1 MASHF
6 SFASTPSGELG
17 VMQSFVCRAG
27 RLAAGVALFLVIL
40 LASPWGVTPVA
51 AQTTVE
57 PSRVD
62 PGVIKKR
69 FERQP
74 TPKAQLPLEVPETD
88 LSTPPPGGETVR
100 FVLNEI
106 RVEGNTAFSGD
117 ELKLLWQESLAKEV
131 TLTKLFEIAADITI
145 HYRNSGYILSR
156 AIVVPQEI
164 NNGVVEIEIIE
175 GFIDTVIIDG
185 KPSEVK
191 FQIKHK
197 MEAIKRS
204 RPLQAS
210 DLERYMLLI
219 NDLPGVS
226 AQSVLRPSPT
236 ISGASELVI
245 IIAETP
251 VSASVSID
259 NRGTRFVG
267 PHQGIATINFS
278 NIMGLYESTE
288 FQFIMAG
295 EFDSNVHSGDRNDLL
310 LGKLEHSQLLTGE
323 GTRLDVSATRNRVHV
338 GATLEDSEIVATGWS
353 GSISL
358 VHPIIRS
365 RGKNLYTAL
374 RFDYSNSRT
383 KVLGELDSED
393 GTRAISINE
402 SFDFVDRF
410 RGINLIGFEVQQG
423 LDVLGARE
431 SGSVNLTRTN
441 GRSDYTIVNT
451 ILIRDQDL
459 GRGLSVYISA
469 SGQYA
474 FSQLLASQECG
485 IGGQPFG
492 RGYDPSEISGEHCAS
507 GSVELRSG
515 HGIGATYLES
525 FELFAFYDMGAI
537 WRIDKDRNIGGKR
550 DTAASAG
557 FGVRVNFLPTL
568 FASIEIAKPL
578 TKAPTASRDDFKKS
592 PRVFFRVTTRF

>member
-1 MASHF
+1 
-6 SFASTPSGELG
+6 
-17 VMQSFVCRAG
+17 MQSFVCRAG
-27 RLAAGVALFLVIL
+27 RLAAGVALVLVVL
-40 LASPWGVTPVA
+40 LASPWRVTPVA

-57 PSRVD
+57 PSRTD
-62 PGVIKKR
+62 PAVIKKR
-69 FERQP
+69 FERKP
-74 TPKAQLPLEVPETD
+74 TPKVQLPVEVPETD
-88 LSTPPPGGETVR
+88 LSTPPPGGETIR
-100 FVLNEI
+100 FILNEI
-106 RVEGNTAFSGD
+106 RVEGNTAFSD
-117 ELKLLWQESLAKEV
+117 DDLMPLWQESLAKEV
-131 TLTKLFEIAADITI
+131 TLTQVFEIAADITI
-145 HYRNSGYILSR
+145 HYRNKGYILSR

-164 NNGVVEIEIIE
+164 INGVVEIEIIE

-185 KPSEVK
+185 EPSGVK
-191 FQIKHK
+191 FQIERK

-204 RPLQAS
+204 RPLKAS
-210 DLERYMLLI
+210 DLERYLLLI

-236 ISGASELVI
+236 VSGASELVI
-245 IIAETP
+245 IVVETP

-267 PHQGIATINFS
+267 PHQGIGTINLS

-310 LGKLEHSQLLTGE
+310 LGKIEHSQLLTSE

-338 GATLEDSEIVATGWS
+338 GATLEESEIVGTGWS
-353 GSISL
+353 GSTSL
-358 VHPIIRS
+358 VHPFIRS
-365 RGKNLYTAL
+365 LSQNLYMAL
-374 RFDYSNSRT
+374 RFDYSNSKT

-393 GTRAISINE
+393 RTRAISINE

-423 LDVLGARE
+423 VDVLGARE
-431 SGSVNLTRTN
+431 SGSVKLTRTN
-441 GRSDYTIVNT
+441 GRSDYTIVT
-451 ILIRDQDL
+451 TTLIRDQAL
-459 GRGLSVYISA
+459 GRGLSAYISA
-469 SGQYA
+469 SGHYA

-485 IGGQPFG
+485 FGGQPFG

-525 FELFAFYDMGAI
+525 FEIFAFYDIGAV
-537 WRIDKDRNIGGKR
+537 WRIDKNRNVRGKR

-557 FGVRVNFLPTL
+557 FGARVNFLPTL

-578 TKAPTASRDDFKKS
+578 TKAPTASRDDFKKA
-592 PRVFFRVTTRF
+592 PRIFFRVTARF